1 MGGTTK
7 PSPSIAGTGTLRN
20 LRTTPTPAPTR
31 PDLFRPDRPSVT
43 TPTRPQLNLNMGQVN
58 PPLAPNGRLN
68 LNPMPQPPMSI
79 RSPGVPSNMDQSIR
93 YNQDVPQQASNLN
106 FMSSQNQADQ
116 AFMQANPQ
124 LFQQFQQQYKNPVGS
139 DVANASSA
147 MVRDFLQYA
156 RNQGI
161 MPNTLQGYQN
171 WQNAS
176 SQAMQL
182 PGAPVA
188 RPSVMPT
195 MGQLSMFNT
204 PMM

>member
-68 LNPMPQPPMSI
+68 LNPMPQPTMGI
-79 RSPGVPSNMDQSIR
+79 RMPGVPSDTSGAM
-93 YNQDVPQQASNLN
+93 QQPVGGNTNLN

-116 AFMQANPQ
+116 ALMQANPQ

-182 PGAPVA
+182 PGAPIA
-188 RPSVMPT
+188 KPSVMPT